1 MNTQSRQRG
10 SSLLEGLIAIA
21 ILSVGILGLA
31 RFQLGMLSQTTD
43 SQSRLVAVSL
53 VDELLTQMRVD
64 PANVN
69 CYTLP
74 QTGGCASAQA
84 REQAQAWQERVEA
97 EVPGF
102 VGVTAERDGP
112 FQFVVEMQWRSKAFT
127 DTRSLEVRTDVRP

>member
-1 MNTQSRQRG
+1 MNSKISQRG
-10 SSLLEGLIAIA
+10 GGLLEGLIAIA
-21 ILSVGILGLA
+21 ILSVGIMGLA
-31 RFQLGMLSQTTD
+31 RFQVGMLSQTTD
-43 SQSRLVAVSL
+43 SQSRLVAVNL

-64 PANVN
+64 PGNVN

-84 REQAQAWQERVEA
+84 QAEAAAWQARAQA

-102 VGVTAERDGP
+102 VGVTAEREGQ
-112 FQFVVEMQWRSKAFT
+112 FQFVVEMQWRSKAFP